1 MRILAVGNKL
11 TPTLFTACNALPP
24 EGAVFSLGRPGGKI
38 AYTFALTP
46 PIVLSLSKDAPRGGW
61 PCLGR
66 PGAAAVVTTIDNF
79 PIPLRS
85 LTVPPQGAAAPAVS
99 QSQSR
104 GPCWLKYPPRSD
116 LLPLPKGEGWGEGS
130 PHSGPVRHRFFGR
143 HHAGFTL
150 LELLVVVAIIAVATA
165 GVTLSLRDS
174 SQTALEREAQR
185 LAVLFESARA
195 QSRAS
200 GTAVFWRPTI
210 DGFRFEGLPPGALPT
225 RWLEAGTRAGANV
238 AIQLGPEPIIGAQA
252 VDILSGSQEQSQ
264 PARVLRIATDGLRPF
279 ALQTTEP
286 QP

>member
-1 MRILAVGNKL
+1 MRILAAGSEV
-11 TPTLFTACNALPP
+11 
-24 EGAVFSLGRPGGKI
+24 E
-38 AYTFALTP
+38 
-46 PIVLSLSKDAPRGGW
+46 
-61 PCLGR
+61 
-66 PGAAAVVTTIDNF
+66 
-79 PIPLRS
+79 
-85 LTVPPQGAAAPAVS
+85 
-99 QSQSR
+99 
-104 GPCWLKYPPRSD
+104 PPRSPLRVVRCPPGGPA
-116 LLPLPKGEGWGEGS
+116 LLGAARRGGRRTQTALD
-130 PHSGPVRHRFFGR
+130 SGQPALSRFAPQRPVSVPSKNPNRLNHQVRD
-143 HHAGFTL
+143 AGFTL

-165 GVTLSLRDS
+165 GVSLSLRDT

-252 VDILSGSQEQSQ
+252 VDILSGGQEQSQ
-264 PARVLRIATDGLRPF
+264 PARVLRIGTDGLRPF
-279 ALQTTEP
+279 ALQTAEQ

>member
-1 MRILAVGNKL
+1 LLGAARRGGRGFQAVL
-11 TPTLFTACNALPP
+11 D
-24 EGAVFSLGRPGGKI
+24 SGRPQ
-38 AYTFALTP
+38 P
-46 PIVLSLSKDAPRGGW
+46 SKGAPKQTLLM
-61 PCLGR
+61 PVQSKN
-66 PGAAAVVTTIDNF
+66 PFGATHQ
-79 PIPLRS
+79 LR
-85 LTVPPQGAAAPAVS
+85 
-99 QSQSR
+99 
-104 GPCWLKYPPRSD
+104 
-116 LLPLPKGEGWGEGS
+116 
-130 PHSGPVRHRFFGR
+130 
-143 HHAGFTL
+143 HAGFTL

-200 GTAVFWRPTI
+200 GTAVFWRPTL

-225 RWLEAGTRAGANV
+225 RWLEAGTRAGANL

-252 VDILSGSQEQSQ
+252 VDILSGGQDQGQ

-279 ALQTTEP
+279 ALQTTEQ

>member
-1 MRILAVGNKL
+1 MRILAVGNRL
-11 TPTLFTACNALPP
+11 APTLFTACNALPP

-38 AYTFALTP
+38 APTLFTACDALP
-46 PIVLSLSKDAPRGGW
+46 PE
-61 PCLGR
+61 
-66 PGAAAVVTTIDNF
+66 
-79 PIPLRS
+79 PLRS
-85 LTVPPQGAAAPAVS
+85 TPA
-99 QSQSR
+99 SR
-104 GPCWLKYPPRSD
+104 SLLYD
-116 LLPLPKGEGWGEGS
+116 FLPLPLGEGWGEGS
-130 PHSGPVRHRFFGR
+130 PRSAPSRQHRFTGL

-165 GVTLSLRDS
+165 GVSLSLRDS

-200 GTAVFWRPTI
+200 GTAVIWHPTV
-210 DGFRFEGLPPGALPT
+210 DGFRFEGLRPDALPT

-252 VDILSGSQEQSQ
+252 VDILSGGQGDTQ

-279 ALQTTEP
+279 ALQTAELP
-286 QP
+286 

>member
-1 MRILAVGNKL
+1 MRILAAGNRL
-11 TPTLFTACNALPP
+11 APTLFTACNALPP

-38 AYTFALTP
+38 APTFAHF
-46 PIVLSLSKDAPRGGW
+46 VSLSAPRGGW

-66 PGAAAVVTTIDNF
+66 PGAAAVAPTLFTSCNALPPEVIALTPAAPPTS
-79 PIPLRS
+79 RS
-85 LTVPPQGAAAPAVS
+85 LSCRV
-99 QSQSR
+99 
-104 GPCWLKYPPRSD
+104 
-116 LLPLPKGEGWGEGS
+116 
-130 PHSGPVRHRFFGR
+130 

-165 GVTLSLRDS
+165 GVSLSLRDS

-200 GTAVFWRPTI
+200 GTAVIWRPTV
-210 DGFRFEGLPPGALPT
+210 DGFRFEGLRPDALPT

-252 VDILSGSQEQSQ
+252 VDIVAGGQGDTQ

-279 ALQTTEP
+279 ALQTAE

>member
-1 MRILAVGNKL
+1 MRILAAGSEV
-11 TPTLFTACNALPP
+11 TPTLPTSCGSLPP
-24 EGAVFSLGRPGGKI
+24 EGAVFSLGRPGGKLDPH
-38 AYTFALTP
+38 ACHFVCCA
-46 PIVLSLSKDAPRGGW
+46 APRGGW

-66 PGAAAVVTTIDNF
+66 PGAAADVSHAG
-79 PIPLRS
+79 PS
-85 LTVPPQGAAAPAVS
+85 WGCQGG
-99 QSQSR
+99 SR
-104 GPCWLKYPPRSD
+104 PR
-116 LLPLPKGEGWGEGS
+116 
-130 PHSGPVRHRFFGR
+130 HC
-143 HHAGFTL
+143 GFTL
-150 LELLVVVAIIAVATA
+150 LELLVVIAIIAVATA

-200 GTAVFWRPTI
+200 GTAVIWRPTA
-210 DGFRFEGLPPGALPT
+210 DGFRFEGLASGALPT

-252 VDILSGSQEQSQ
+252 VDIVSGGQDQTQ

-279 ALQTTEP
+279 VLQTAA

>member
-1 MRILAVGNKL
+1 MGLAL
-11 TPTLFTACNALPP
+11 L
-24 EGAVFSLGRPGGKI
+24 GAAR
-38 AYTFALTP
+38 
-46 PIVLSLSKDAPRGGW
+46 RGGRRTHAVLYAVH
-61 PCLGR
+61 PEISK
-66 PGAAAVVTTIDNF
+66 GAPD
-79 PIPLRS
+79 PIGLASGGTENR
-85 LTVPPQGAAAPAVS
+85 
-99 QSQSR
+99 
-104 GPCWLKYPPRSD
+104 PPR
-116 LLPLPKGEGWGEGS
+116 
-130 PHSGPVRHRFFGR
+130 HR
-143 HHAGFTL
+143 GFTL

-165 GVTLSLRDS
+165 GVSLSLRDT

-200 GTAVFWRPTI
+200 GTAVFWRPTA

-252 VDILSGSQEQSQ
+252 VDILSGGQEQTQ

-279 ALQTTEP
+279 ALQTTEQ